1 MKNRFLLPISAS
13 LLFALASCATMDSKS
28 DGQTLSS
35 SGFQVFAADTPQ
47 KQANLKKLHAYKV
60 VPHTGASGAVR
71 YVYADPR
78 NNRVFVGDQFAYE
91 QYQQALSRQEAA
103 MHENMEA
110 IDYDDSAIGW
120 GDWGFGW

>member
-1 MKNRFLLPISAS
+1 
-13 LLFALASCATMDSKS
+13 MDSKS
-28 DGQTLSS
+28 DEQTLSS

-78 NNRVFVGDQFAYE
+78 NNRVFVGDQFAYD
-91 QYQQALSRQEAA
+91 QYRRAISRQEATMA
-103 MHENMEA
+103 ENMEA

>member
-1 MKNRFLLPISAS
+1 MKNILLILTFLS
-13 LLFALASCATMDSKS
+13 LLFGVISCAIIDSKS
-28 DGQTLSS
+28 EQTLSS
-35 SGFQVFAADTPQ
+35 SGFQIFAADTPQ
-47 KQANLKKLHAYKV
+47 EQANLKKLHAYKV

-78 NNRVFVGDQFAYE
+78 NNWVFVDDQFAYD
-91 QYQQALSRQEAA
+91 QYRQAISRQEAEMA
-103 MHENMEA
+103 ENMEA